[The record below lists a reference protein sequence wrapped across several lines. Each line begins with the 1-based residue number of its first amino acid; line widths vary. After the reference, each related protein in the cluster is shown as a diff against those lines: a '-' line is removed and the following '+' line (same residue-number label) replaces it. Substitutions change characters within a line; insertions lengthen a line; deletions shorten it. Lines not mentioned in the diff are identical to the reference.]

1 MDAVLLQRVGTTSVV
16 APAVVTLGY
25 SCPRAKCDF
34 TLVLDEMAREIGLKR
49 WHVDGWCGAVVR
61 GIDQRQDD
69 HDVAR
74 LDAIRIR
81 RMGRDL
87 VHLVNIDRPGS
98 GVTGLVEGDER
109 GHTM

>member
-1 MDAVLLQRVGTTSVV
+1 MDSVLLQRVGTTTVV

-34 TLVLDEMAREIGLKR
+34 LPVLDEMAREVGLVR
-49 WHVDGWCGAVVR
+49 WRVDGWCAAVVR
-61 GIDQRQDD
+61 GIDARQDD

-87 VHLVNIDRPGS
+87 VHLVNIDRPGT
-98 GVTGLVEGDER
+98 GVTGLVEADDH